1 MLRFKPVINSSI
13 TTLSMLEHKTL
24 GDTLSAINVETLI
37 STLAVKKV
45 KVHAVPLLNTLGD
58 VEAESLKWRSQGN

>member
-1 MLRFKPVINSSI
+1 
-13 TTLSMLEHKTL
+13 MLEHETL

-37 STLAVKKV
+37 STLAAKKL

-58 VEAESLKWRSQGN
+58 VEAESLKWQRQGN

>member
-1 MLRFKPVINSSI
+1 MRFQPVINSSI
-13 TTLSMLEHKTL
+13 DTLSMVEDKTL

-37 STLAVKKV
+37 STLAAKKL

-58 VEAESLKWRSQGN
+58 AESDSLKWQRQGN

>member
-1 MLRFKPVINSSI
+1 
-13 TTLSMLEHKTL
+13 MLEHETL

-37 STLAVKKV
+37 SRLAAKKL

-58 VEAESLKWRSQGN
+58 VEAESLKWRRQGN